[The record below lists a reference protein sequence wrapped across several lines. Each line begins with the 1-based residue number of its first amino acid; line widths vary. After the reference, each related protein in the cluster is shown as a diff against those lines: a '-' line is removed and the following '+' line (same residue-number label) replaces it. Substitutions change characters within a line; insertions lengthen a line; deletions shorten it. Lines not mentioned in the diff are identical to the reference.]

1 MRTLRHTLARV
12 GAAGAATLLG
22 VAGLGAVGLVSASPA
37 AAATVS
43 LNFAFD
49 GPTGY
54 STVTTAGDWSAS
66 AASVAAG
73 QQVTLT
79 SAPGTQTVPTT
90 NSGVSVNYIDN
101 IVQYYPIPAGT
112 TYVSATASG
121 SVSFTPAGGST
132 ATTSPLTITYCPTT
146 TSTGCTAQA
155 TGATFLGSTP
165 APYLEIG
172 TQTGTQFS
180 AGGSLTIPSVS
191 VVLATSASA
200 GGSTV
205 NWVQTEFDTTSN
217 VTIAGTAL
225 NVTVLGYPTAT
236 ALTTTQSTPPA
247 LLSPPPTLTSFSIV
261 GPSLTVTNTPPIN
274 IPGTGSL
281 TINVAGANW
290 PASITAGTLAWSGGV
305 GANTDTGTFTTST
318 TGALTGTI
326 PLSTAEQTST
336 SQSAITLTLTAV
348 GGGDTITTTVT
359 VNPYQ
364 SFLTQCQIGT
374 TSGSTCTINQTI
386 NATVIGTVL
395 TLSEVQTG
403 PANPDNK
410 TVVLSPVTLGIGKGT
425 NYQQFDQAQG
435 LLNTVVVSDDRG
447 TLGGWDVTGQLGGD
461 FTNTA
466 SVGPTADN
474 VIPADFL
481 TWQPAVA
488 LETAGSLPANNA
500 NLPGCPTQTPPRPG
514 YPSCTGPSGLPVPL
528 SGTNQGTAGSA
539 GVNGTGAGTG
549 GVSSTPAEVTA
560 GPTAVLN
567 NPAGNAAA
575 LCQTASGTSP
585 GGGGGFLCEAGLS
598 LAIPPYVAAGTYTA
612 TMNIVVTG
620 F

>member
-1 MRTLRHTLARV
+1 MRTLRHTLGRV

-22 VAGLGAVGLVSASPA
+22 VAGLGAAGLITASPA

-54 STVTTAGDWSAS
+54 SAVTTAGDWSAS
-66 AASVAAG
+66 SASVAAG
-73 QQVTLT
+73 AQVTLT

-90 NSGVSVNYIDN
+90 NSGVSVNYIDD

-121 SVSFTPAGGST
+121 SVSFTPAGSTT
-132 ATTSPLTITYCPTT
+132 ATTSPRTITYCPTT

-155 TGATFLGSTP
+155 TSATFLGSTP
-165 APYLEIG
+165 APYLELG
-172 TQTGTQFS
+172 TQSGTQFT

-200 GGSTV
+200 GGTTV

-217 VTIAGTAL
+217 VTISSTAL

-236 ALTTTQSTPPA
+236 ALTSTQSTPPA
-247 LLSPPPTLTSFSIV
+247 LLSPPPTLASFSIV
-261 GPSLTVTNTPPIN
+261 GPNLTVTNTPPIN

-281 TINVAGANW
+281 TINVAGSNW
-290 PASITAGTLAWSGGV
+290 PASITAGTLTWSGGV

-348 GGGDTITTTVT
+348 GGGDTIATTVT

-364 SFLTQCQIGT
+364 SFLTQCQIAT
-374 TSGSTCTINQTI
+374 GSCTINQTI

-410 TVVLSPVTLGIGKGT
+410 TVVLSPVTLGIGTGT
-425 NYQQFDQAQG
+425 NNQQFDQAQG

-500 NLPGCPTQTPPRPG
+500 NTPGCPTQTTPPTG

-528 SGTNQGTAGSA
+528 SGTSQGTAGSA

-567 NPAGNAAA
+567 NPAGSAAA